1 MSTTQSPPRS
11 TPPADDRLPAHVDV
25 LVIGAGLSGIGAA
38 CHLRRNRPRDTFVV
52 LEAREA
58 MGGTWDLFRYPGIR
72 SDSDMYT
79 LGFSFRPWDGDKA
92 LADGA
97 SIRDYIERTAAE
109 HGVDEAIRYR
119 RRVTRLSWDGTT
131 ARWTAEVANSGT
143 GETETVTAGFVYSC
157 TGYYRYDEGYTP
169 EFPGIDDFAGQ
180 VLHPQ
185 HWPEDLEVTGRR
197 VVVIGSGATAV
208 TLVPSLA
215 PDAAHVTMLQRS
227 PTWVMSLPARDRVAV
242 LLRRLLPDRTAHTLV
257 KWKNVLLATA
267 FFQLSRRRPALV
279 KRLLRRHLERAL
291 PEGYDIDTH
300 FTPSYDPWDQRL
312 CLVPDHDLFRAI
324 RRGDASVVTDHV
336 DTFVPEGIR
345 LRSGAVLEADVV
357 VTATG
362 LNLLMLGGM
371 EVEVDG
377 ESIDFAD
384 TVAYKG
390 MMLSGVPNMAF
401 AVGYTNASWTLKVD
415 LVSEYVCRLL
425 GHMEARGYD
434 VVTPVAPSDD
444 IELRPII
451 DLSSGYVTRALDRL
465 PRQAAV
471 APWQLHQNYV
481 RDLRLVS
488 RGELDDAGVTFSSVD
503 RSAALA
509 VGADQR

>member
-1 MSTTQSPPRS
+1 
-11 TPPADDRLPAHVDV
+11 
-25 LVIGAGLSGIGAA
+25 
-38 CHLRRNRPRDTFVV
+38 
-52 LEAREA
+52 
-58 MGGTWDLFRYPGIR
+58 
-72 SDSDMYT
+72 
-79 LGFSFRPWDGDKA
+79 
-92 LADGA
+92 
-97 SIRDYIERTAAE
+97 
-109 HGVDEAIRYR
+109 
-119 RRVTRLSWDGTT
+119 
-131 ARWTAEVANSGT
+131 
-143 GETETVTAGFVYSC
+143 
-157 TGYYRYDEGYTP
+157 
-169 EFPGIDDFAGQ
+169 
-180 VLHPQ
+180 
-185 HWPEDLEVTGRR
+185 
-197 VVVIGSGATAV
+197 
-208 TLVPSLA
+208 
-215 PDAAHVTMLQRS
+215 MLQRS

-481 RDLRLVS
+481 RDLRLFS
-488 RGELDDAGVTFSSVD
+488 RGELDDADVTFSSVD